1 MTKAVVI
8 LPKKPVFDAK
18 KMRGVITSTLN
29 AQAKAIKVDFDVTT
43 QTWNHRPSFK
53 IASPS
58 EFVREISTDS
68 DIYRY
73 VSKGT
78 KVRYAVMTNPFVAKT
93 VPLSIRS
100 RKGRGG
106 VLFVSKKRRMP
117 GIKAR
122 QFEIVIAKKWQAQI
136 GVTFQR
142 AIDSATS

>member
-1 MTKAVVI
+1 MAKATII

-18 KMRGVITSTLN
+18 KMHGAIVSTLN
-29 AQAKAIKVDFDVTT
+29 GTAKAIKVDFDVTT
-43 QTWNHRPSFK
+43 QAWDHRPTFK

-58 EFVREISTDS
+58 EFTREISTDS

-93 VPLSIRS
+93 VPGKILS

-106 VLFVSKKRRMP
+106 LLFVSKKRRMP

-142 AIDSATS
+142 SIDSTVQ